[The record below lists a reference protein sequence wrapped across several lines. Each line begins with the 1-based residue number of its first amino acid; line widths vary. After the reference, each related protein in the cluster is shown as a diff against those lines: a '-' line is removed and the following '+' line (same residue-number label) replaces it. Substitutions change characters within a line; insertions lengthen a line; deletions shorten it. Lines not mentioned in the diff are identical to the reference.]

1 MLGLI
6 NQKNEKLTDNKPQ
19 EQFSRIARFF
29 IFVIFIALSIVMS
42 GDNGVLSSSKK
53 QVIRDLKLDEKGY
66 GFFGSFASAGRMLG
80 SCLFMGL
87 LQTDRR

>member
-1 MLGLI
+1 
-6 NQKNEKLTDNKPQ
+6 
-19 EQFSRIARFF
+19 
-29 IFVIFIALSIVMS
+29 MS

-53 QVIRDLKLDEKGY
+53 QVISKLGEKGY